1 MIVAQSILG
10 FASSARSAHFR
21 HASSG
26 GSSKPVNHLI
36 AKHAAGPL
44 FGASPCSWSPRAR
57 CASTAFQELLGEVD
71 GIVAVKPERDKAAR
85 MSVASAKFESG
96 LVFLPERAPR
106 LADFETEFFAF
117 PGSRHDDQ
125 GNSVSQALLDIIAD
139 VKTAF
144 GLIGAEAVL
153 IATCTT
159 GSRPSRMA
167 VAPTS
172 NSDVPPSQGL

>member
-1 MIVAQSILG
+1 
-10 FASSARSAHFR
+10 
-21 HASSG
+21 
-26 GSSKPVNHLI
+26 VNHLI
-36 AKHAAGPL
+36 AKHAAGPV

-106 LADFETEFFAF
+106 LADFEAELFAF

-125 GNSVSQALLDIIAD
+125 GDSVSQALLEDNW
-139 VKTAF
+139 AF
-144 GLIGAEAVL
+144 PMVISAEAVARSRQPGPRTQL
-153 IATCTT
+153 DGGYYWPA
-159 GSRPSRMA
+159 GSSRQRGSA
-167 VAPTS
+167 WFARFP
-172 NSDVPPSQGL
+172 QR